1 MKITKEENR
10 VYSLY
15 TPVELVGVSG
25 RKTGVTKLSTK
36 EELLKI
42 VVLHKEVITTK
53 LSGNEFKIK

>member
-1 MKITKEENR
+1 
-10 VYSLY
+10 
-15 TPVELVGVSG
+15 VELVGVSG

-53 LSGNEFKIK
+53 LSGNEFKIQ